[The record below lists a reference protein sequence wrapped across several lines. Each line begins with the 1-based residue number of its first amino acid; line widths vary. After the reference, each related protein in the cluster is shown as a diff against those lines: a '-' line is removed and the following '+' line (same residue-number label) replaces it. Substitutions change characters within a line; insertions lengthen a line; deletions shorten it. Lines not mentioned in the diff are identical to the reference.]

1 MTLLAAHTP
10 LPLSDH
16 PLSPHHPADDSD
28 SLDELPQEPHWTRS
42 RYGPT
47 RSPVLARRSKDA
59 SYRRRQPVFCV
70 SLPKIDFASRGIG
83 AYRSLTEPAL
93 DLQNSIMATMDENTA
108 VETAPSSPP
117 ELSYSK
123 SSKDSDSS
131 HRSDSGSESET
142 TEKLSQLDEVHL
154 QDDGSERTSVGDCNV
169 KPESRP
175 TLKRPPKRS
184 TSGYEVRR
192 HGIPPSTPGGRRENQ
207 YPGLQGAVSGVLRD
221 QSLNLPHGRGMRRGF
236 TSPSSPS
243 LSIGVPR
250 RDSRSPSPTTK
261 SPTSLSM
268 PRSPPVLSPGL
279 TSRSSWSGPSSSTTG
294 LVPRRP
300 SWVPGKKSTKELE
313 AEYEDGDDE
322 VPTEAVLENVPM
334 SPMPGGQHRIR
345 TPSPG
350 RRRPSHP
357 GLGAQH
363 ANLHS
368 ANVPKNAKRP
378 SAPPMASN
386 GRYGAPRSPRHGRP
400 SLPHS
405 STMGSFPSEPLS
417 HKHRSKSWTEDLNDE
432 ARQLSAALDE
442 YHERQSSEKR
452 RSGTSSVNSSPPRP
466 SLTKSATTLNLLDM
480 PQKQK
485 GNVMIDPLPISKE
498 KEAVLTR
505 TRPSWLP
512 PKCQKEEKKH
522 MKEWEQ
528 MMAKA
533 AEAEKKRLLKERE
546 EAESR
551 EELQSSMAKIWD
563 EKVLPE
569 WDNAIKLPNT
579 RELWW
584 RGVAPKSRNVVWQ
597 KAVGNDLELTPASFE
612 TALNRANELERKIA
626 EMPREDRSKSK
637 EAAWFDAIDRD
648 VPNVFPETEVFQA
661 GSPVH
666 DALSNVLRAYAM
678 YRSDV
683 GYVYGTHLVA
693 GVLCLH
699 MRAGDA
705 FVTLANVL
713 NRPIPL
719 AFLVHDQAA
728 MARAYEMVLSTL
740 KYKLT
745 KLHSHLTSP
754 GLDLRP
760 EEYLDPIFR
769 CLMAYNLPPE
779 HVSRVWDVF
788 AFEGDKTLVRAAVAV
803 FIRLESKLYGT
814 REEIL
819 DVISWRNEK
828 DWPIGTED
836 DFIKAVREAGK
847 VDAKA
852 GVAPTI

>member
-1 MTLLAAHTP
+1 M
-10 LPLSDH
+10 
-16 PLSPHHPADDSD
+16 
-28 SLDELPQEPHWTRS
+28 
-42 RYGPT
+42 
-47 RSPVLARRSKDA
+47 
-59 SYRRRQPVFCV
+59 
-70 SLPKIDFASRGIG
+70 
-83 AYRSLTEPAL
+83 
-93 DLQNSIMATMDENTA
+93 
-108 VETAPSSPP
+108 
-117 ELSYSK
+117 
-123 SSKDSDSS
+123 
-131 HRSDSGSESET
+131 
-142 TEKLSQLDEVHL
+142 
-154 QDDGSERTSVGDCNV
+154 
-169 KPESRP
+169 
-175 TLKRPPKRS
+175 
-184 TSGYEVRR
+184 
-192 HGIPPSTPGGRRENQ
+192 
-207 YPGLQGAVSGVLRD
+207 
-221 QSLNLPHGRGMRRGF
+221 
-236 TSPSSPS
+236 
-243 LSIGVPR
+243 
-250 RDSRSPSPTTK
+250 
-261 SPTSLSM
+261 
-268 PRSPPVLSPGL
+268 
-279 TSRSSWSGPSSSTTG
+279 
-294 LVPRRP
+294 
-300 SWVPGKKSTKELE
+300 
-313 AEYEDGDDE
+313 
-322 VPTEAVLENVPM
+322 
-334 SPMPGGQHRIR
+334 
-345 TPSPG
+345 
-350 RRRPSHP
+350 
-357 GLGAQH
+357 
-363 ANLHS
+363 
-368 ANVPKNAKRP
+368 
-378 SAPPMASN
+378 
-386 GRYGAPRSPRHGRP
+386 
-400 SLPHS
+400 
-405 STMGSFPSEPLS
+405 
-417 HKHRSKSWTEDLNDE
+417 NDE